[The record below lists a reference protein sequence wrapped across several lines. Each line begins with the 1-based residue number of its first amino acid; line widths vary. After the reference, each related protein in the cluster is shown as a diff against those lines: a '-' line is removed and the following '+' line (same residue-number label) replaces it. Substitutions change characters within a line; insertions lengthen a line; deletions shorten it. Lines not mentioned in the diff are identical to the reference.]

1 MYVNHGSH
9 LLGPAAERFIWPIST
24 LLSPFAGVFYPLS
37 TLPKWMRL
45 VSNLQPRVRVRGR
58 AASRLGPGGFH
69 RGVSVGRCF
78 CRALPRFG
86 LLVFARICRHTV
98 RTGQI
103 ARYSAEG

>member
-9 LLGPAAERFIWPIST
+9 LLGPAAERFIWANSR
-24 LLSPFAGVFYPLS
+24 SPFAVCRLYPLS

-69 RGVSVGRCF
+69 RGVSMGRLS